1 MGICVAGEKFE
12 RPRAPRYSVSIPAI
26 MIDGTLLVTGVIQ
39 NISNSGA
46 LLTNASDR
54 PEVSSQ
60 GRLRLTNLRMS
71 LRTTGPDSIELPAT
85 VARHD
90 PAGFAVQFTGASEDV
105 HTLIERTLSQGT
117 PRASGRK

>member
-1 MGICVAGEKFE
+1 ML
-12 RPRAPRYSVSIPAI
+12 
-26 MIDGTLLVTGVIQ
+26 IDGTLLVTGVIQ

-54 PEVSSQ
+54 PAVSSQ

-90 PAGFAVQFTGASEDV
+90 PAGFAVHFTGATEDV
-105 HTLIERTLSQGT
+105 QTLIERALSRSA
-117 PRASGRK
+117 PPASDRK